1 MHDRFQELR
10 RQLERSAQT
19 SEHMAALVQALWSK
33 VFLVCVR
40 VRVRVRVRL
49 SMRMRTRVCMH
60 MCVCMRVYLHERLRV
75 HLYV

>member
-33 VFLVCVR
+33 VFLTCVR
-40 VRVRVRVRL
+40 VRVRVRLRMHMRARVF
-49 SMRMRTRVCMH
+49 MRM
-60 MCVCMRVYLHERLRV
+60 CVRMRVYVHERVRV
-75 HLYV
+75 QLYV